1 MLLLLA
7 IGLLF
12 MILSIMWYLLVRD
25 VIFEDFNES
34 KDTSESASTTSGD
47 DSTSVDDDTSVSGGA
62 NDDATS
68 SELDGG
74 RNTKESYVCLKNDN
88 QYLVVN
94 SDYKLG
100 LGRKASNAIF
110 KIVDEGGTDIQLE
123 SLRYPGYYVCYGTI
137 PCVRTD
143 KYARQT
149 RFIPMGYSGNRKI
162 ALISSGKK
170 TCLENQKSSLVFAK
184 YFPDN
189 LRPTQLFKVE
199 KAHVTH

>member
-25 VIFEDFNES
+25 VIFEDFNEH
-34 KDTSESASTTSGD
+34 KDATASD
-47 DSTSVDDDTSVSGGA
+47 DDDTTSDDDAS
-62 NDDATS
+62 NDDTTSDDATS
-68 SELDGG
+68 ELNGG
-74 RNTKESYVCLKNDN
+74 RNNRESYICLKNDD
-88 QYLVVN
+88 QYVIVN

-100 LGRKASNAIF
+100 MGRKASNAIF

-162 ALISSGKK
+162 ALIPSGKK
-170 TCLENQKSSLVFAK
+170 ACLENQKGSVVFTK

>member
-34 KDTSESASTTSGD
+34 EDKDTSESASTNSGD
-47 DSTSVDDDTSVSGGA
+47 DSTTSVNDDTSVSGGA

-68 SELDGG
+68 SG

-162 ALISSGKK
+162 ALIPSGKK
-170 TCLENQKSSLVFAK
+170 ACLENQKGSVVFTK